1 MNGRRQGGRLTS
13 LSALLS
19 QNSMVRGRLIPP
31 MYLVDST
38 EDVQP
43 FREFRLERRE
53 IVYSSAKE

>member
-1 MNGRRQGGRLTS
+1 
-13 LSALLS
+13 
-19 QNSMVRGRLIPP
+19 

-53 IVYSSAKE
+53 IMYSSDKE

>member
-1 MNGRRQGGRLTS
+1 
-13 LSALLS
+13 
-19 QNSMVRGRLIPP
+19 

-43 FREFRLERRE
+43 LREFRLERRE